1 MVRGIF
7 LNFFK
12 NSLEYSNLTDLT
24 SINRINVKVT
34 TEQASLNVPE
44 RTGVYYVTGPNIAA
58 LPSGFS
64 NYGVLF
70 NMRSPYNLHP
80 TNKNA
85 VYTQIYIDVNNK
97 RATRSFNN
105 GKWTDWNSF

>member
-1 MVRGIF
+1 MI
-7 LNFFK
+7 FFK
-12 NSLEYSNLTDLT
+12 NSPEYSNLADLT

-34 TEQASLNVPE
+34 TEQASLNTPE
-44 RTGVYYVTGPNIAA
+44 RTGVYYVTGPNITA

-80 TNKNA
+80 TNTNA

-105 GKWTDWNSF
+105 GKWTNWNSF